1 MYLLVPF
8 RPVGIQCFHL
18 TIVIAGLDAYFTS
31 LSNGFNNIKQ
41 FSVTECSMIRTL
53 VTTWAQQCSNS
64 WLFFSDLQ
72 QVLFTV
78 CVCVC
83 VCVCARARVHVCA
96 LSCFSHVRLFATLWT
111 VAHQASL
118 SMGFFK
124 QEYWSGLPWPSPGDL
139 PDPGIEPASPTY
151 LSLVDRFFTTSS
163 ST

>member
-83 VCVCARARVHVCA
+83 VCTRTRACVHTKLLQSCPTLCNPMDCSPPGFSVHGILQARILEWVAMA
-96 LSCFSHVRLFATLWT
+96 FSRGSSWPRDWT
-111 VAHQASL
+111 C
-118 SMGFFK
+118 
-124 QEYWSGLPWPSPGDL
+124 
-139 PDPGIEPASPTY
+139 ITY
-151 LSLVDRFFTTSS
+151 ISFLGRQVLYH
-163 ST
+163 

>member
-83 VCVCARARVHVCA
+83 VCTRTRACVHTK
-96 LSCFSHVRLFATLWT
+96 LLQSCPTLCNPMENSLPGSPVHGILQTRILEW
-111 VAHQASL
+111 VAMPS
-118 SMGFFK
+118 SKGS
-124 QEYWSGLPWPSPGDL
+124 SGSRDRIHFLHL
-139 PDPGIEPASPTY
+139 TH
-151 LSLVDRFFTTSS
+151 VDRQIL
-163 ST
+163 